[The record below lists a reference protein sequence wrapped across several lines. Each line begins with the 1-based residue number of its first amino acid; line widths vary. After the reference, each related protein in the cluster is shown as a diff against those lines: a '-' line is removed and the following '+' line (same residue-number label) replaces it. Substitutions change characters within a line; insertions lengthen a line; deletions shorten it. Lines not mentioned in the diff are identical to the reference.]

1 MLRLVT
7 ILLPLA
13 LCACTSTN
21 RPVPVALRG
30 AAAPS
35 PVAVQSDTA
44 APPTASPEGDPA
56 AETDAPPPPGTPSDR
71 SLFLTVGPGAA
82 PQFEGAS
89 SYQLIPFTVVR
100 FRDGGFA
107 FESEGL
113 EGRFDLVP
121 PSWNTG
127 WGFGPSFAFRL
138 PRRDTGDAT
147 IDALDSVGTAFE
159 VGGFARYIAKPG
171 WLGQDSW
178 ETRMT
183 VTGDTTGAH
192 NGVVAQLDS
201 DYAWFPKRNIRL
213 SFGLRASWASN
224 QFMNTYFQ
232 VTPEG
237 AARSGLAPYDPEPGL
252 RNVGAQASIL
262 FLFNPNHGVFA
273 LVRYDQLV
281 DEVANSPIVRDVGSA
296 EQWLVGAGYS
306 YRF

>member
-1 MLRLVT
+1 MSRILT
-7 ILLPLA
+7 ILVLPLA
-13 LCACTSTN
+13 VSACTTGAGN
-21 RPVPVALRG
+21 RPVQTALQEVPAGGSGPVR
-30 AAAPS
+30 AATPAT
-35 PVAVQSDTA
+35 PV
-44 APPTASPEGDPA
+44 E
-56 AETDAPPPPGTPSDR
+56 ETETPPPPGPASDR

-113 EGRFDLVP
+113 EGRFDLAP

-127 WGFGPSFAFRL
+127 WGFGPSFSFRL
-138 PRRDTGDAT
+138 PRRDTGDAQ
-147 IDALDSVGTAFE
+147 IDALEPVGTAIE
-159 VGGFARYIAKPG
+159 VGGFARYIAQPG
-171 WLGQDSW
+171 WLAQDSW

-183 VTGDTTGAH
+183 VTGDTAGAH

-201 DYAWFPKRNIRL
+201 DYAWFPQQNIRL
-213 SFGLRASWASN
+213 SLGLRASWASN

-232 VTPEG
+232 VTPEES
-237 AARSGLAPYDPEPGL
+237 ARSGLATYDPEPGL
-252 RNVGAQASIL
+252 RNVGAQASFL

-281 DEVANSPIVRDVGSA
+281 DEVANSPIVSDVGSA